1 MPERTEAPTPLQV
14 ELRQTVPFRGPAH
27 EAVVGLARSASMLE
41 RAATCLLRPWGL
53 SLAQFNVLR
62 ILRGAR
68 PDGLP
73 TLAIRDRMVDP
84 AAAVTRLVDKLV
96 QAGLVS
102 RERTGA
108 DRRQVVCRITEAGL
122 ARLAEVDPLVHSV
135 EGAVAEGL
143 SEAELTELNRMLAK
157 VRDAVRGAT

>member
-1 MPERTEAPTPLQV
+1 MPKRSDAPTPLQV
-14 ELRQTVPFRGPAH
+14 ELRQAVPFRSPAH
-27 EAVVGLARSASMLE
+27 EAVVGLARSASLLE
-41 RAATCLLRPWGL
+41 RSATLLLRPWGM

-102 RERTGA
+102 RERAGA

-122 ARLAEVDPLVHSV
+122 AQLAEVDPLVHSV
-135 EGAVAEGL
+135 EDAVAGVL
-143 SEAELTELNRMLAK
+143 SEAELVELNRMLVK
-157 VRDAVRGAT
+157 VRGAT